1 MKIKVNSNTITI
13 KGKGITKV
21 YNGCSLAEAMEDF
34 QRNVL
39 KIAPEKN

>member
-13 KGKGITKV
+13 KGNGITKV
-21 YNGCSLAEAMEDF
+21 YNGLTLPEAMEDF

-39 KIAPEKN
+39 KIAPEK